1 MKLNHRNSE
10 NCRSHDYL
18 YTTPKNF
25 RLYKAKGRGATMSN
39 LIAEMGLL
47 SFEDSRHPE
56 KLQFPQLSDEEKA
69 LGCQFETLSSRFDE
83 PESLIKLNDSLRNKT
98 FITGNL
104 PSPSDLVVF
113 SNAFALASKWTSSE
127 EISKF
132 RHILRWI
139 DLLQNTI
146 VAVPETKKIKL
157 DHDIA
162 IPREVKEKKKPS
174 QESQGGKEKE
184 KNSKQKDSS
193 SSDNDV
199 NAKMEAQKAK
209 KEAKA
214 KAKVDNKANQQAESV
229 PPNPSMIEFRV
240 GHIQKAVKH
249 PNADSLYMSTVDV
262 GDAEGPRTVC
272 SGLVKYISLEDM
284 QNRHVVC
291 VSNLK
296 PVSMRGIKS
305 CAMVLCAS
313 NESTVEF
320 IKPPEG
326 SKAGDKI
333 FFETYDGV
341 PEKQLNPKKKIW
353 ESVQPN
359 FSTNENFEV
368 IYKCEGLPKK
378 LINEKGEVCKN
389 STIVS
394 ADVK

>member
-1 MKLNHRNSE
+1 
-10 NCRSHDYL
+10 
-18 YTTPKNF
+18 
-25 RLYKAKGRGATMSN
+25 MSN

-47 SFEDSRHPE
+47 SLEDSRHPE
-56 KLQFPQLSDEEKA
+56 KLQFPELSDEEKA

-98 FITGNL
+98 FITGNV
-104 PSPSDLVVF
+104 PSPSDLIVF
-113 SNAFALASKWTSSE
+113 NNVSPLASKWTSSE
-127 EISKF
+127 EISMF

-139 DLLQNTI
+139 DLLQNTVI
-146 VAVPETKKIKL
+146 AVPESEKIKL

-162 IPREVKEKKKPS
+162 LPREVKEKKKPS
-174 QESQGGKEKE
+174 QESQSDKEKE
-184 KNSKQKDSS
+184 KKSTQKDTSS
-193 SSDNDV
+193 EDDMKS
-199 NAKMEAQKAK
+199 KMEAQKAK

-214 KAKVDNKANQQAESV
+214 KAKGENKANQQAESA

-240 GHIQKAVKH
+240 GYIQKAVKH
-249 PNADSLYMSTVDV
+249 PNADSLYMSTIDV
-262 GDAEGPRTVC
+262 GDEEGPRTVC
-272 SGLVKYISLEDM
+272 SGLVKYIPLEDM

-296 PVSMRGIKS
+296 PVSMRGVKS

-320 IKPPEG
+320 VNPPAN

-341 PEKQLNPKKKIW
+341 PEKQLNPKRKIW

-359 FSTNENFEV
+359 FSTSENFEV
-368 IYKCEGLPKK
+368 IYKGEGQPKK
-378 LINEKGEVCKN
+378 LINEKGQVCKN

-394 ADVK
+394 ATVA